1 MRFPS
6 LRPVIM
12 DIIVQ
17 ILVELRENT
26 RRLVEAIIDSEL
38 NYHFTNNADIKD
50 FRAEDDKPQ
59 QQFDAQG
66 RPIPPQPGMNM
77 PSSN

>member
-1 MRFPS
+1 
-6 LRPVIM
+6 M

-17 ILVELRENT
+17 ILVELRDNT

-38 NYHFTNNADIKD
+38 NYHFTNNSDIKE
-50 FRAEDDKPQ
+50 FKAEDDRPPQ

-66 RPIPPQPGMNM
+66 RPIPPTQQQQ
-77 PSSN
+77 